1 MHLSITSTI
10 NRQKNSNTIENLKY
24 IFTVDGNYTKNL
36 RDSIISFTY
45 SFPIIVII
53 SLIFAVILTQKF
65 KGRIFARAV
74 FFLPVIIATGVVMEL
89 MNGSGTGQPEMMSV
103 TGSGNS
109 YTSGMIDASA
119 LLEQIGLS
127 SSLVEFMSNYI
138 SQIFDLIWS
147 IGIQVILFVSGLQT
161 IPEQLYEVSKVEGAS
176 KWEEFWFITVPM
188 LRNVILLVMMFT
200 MVDLFLKNDN
210 LVINQAYQLISGQNY
225 GLGAAMLWCYFAIV
239 LALSGLLLYL
249 YFAFCKKK
257 WE

>member
-1 MHLSITSTI
+1 MKKTKTKGIEARRSRDGFLFIVPWIIGIIIFFIVPLVKSIIYVFTDVNI
-10 NRQKNSNTIENLKY
+10 NAMGDFELVNNNFQNLKY

-119 LLEQIGLS
+119 I
-127 SSLVEFMSNYI
+127 
-138 SQIFDLIWS
+138 
-147 IGIQVILFVSGLQT
+147 
-161 IPEQLYEVSKVEGAS
+161 
-176 KWEEFWFITVPM
+176 
-188 LRNVILLVMMFT
+188 
-200 MVDLFLKNDN
+200 
-210 LVINQAYQLISGQNY
+210 
-225 GLGAAMLWCYFAIV
+225 
-239 LALSGLLLYL
+239 
-249 YFAFCKKK
+249 
-257 WE
+257 